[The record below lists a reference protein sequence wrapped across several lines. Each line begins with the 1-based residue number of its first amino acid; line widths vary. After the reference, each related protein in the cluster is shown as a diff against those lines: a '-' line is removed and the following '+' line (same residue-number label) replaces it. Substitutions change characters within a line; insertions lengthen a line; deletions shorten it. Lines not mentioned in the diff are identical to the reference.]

1 MNLRNEKGFTGIDIS
16 VSVIIIF
23 IFVSIIAIL
32 VYQINSTS
40 KENTIKI

>member
-23 IFVSIIAIL
+23 IL
-32 VYQINSTS
+32 CQLLQY
-40 KENTIKI
+40 